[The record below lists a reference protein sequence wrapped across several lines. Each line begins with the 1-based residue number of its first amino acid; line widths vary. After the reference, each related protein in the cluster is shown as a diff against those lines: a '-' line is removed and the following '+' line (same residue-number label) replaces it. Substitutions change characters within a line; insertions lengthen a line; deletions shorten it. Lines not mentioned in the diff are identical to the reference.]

1 MANDELRSRRV
12 MADGVNTHYTEAG
25 GNGPIIVALH
35 GGGAGSSGESGM
47 GLVMPYLAPDFRVIA
62 PDSIG
67 GFGDTDPHA
76 PAPYGLINRATQ
88 LESFADAL
96 CLDKFTLTG
105 NSQGAWAAIRYA
117 LLHPDR
123 VEKLILISSLTIAQG
138 LGIDQPKTPAL
149 AALEGYDGTR
159 DGMRKLLE
167 AVIADKSK
175 ISDALIDRRQKSAT
189 RPGAAEAMKEFV
201 KNTGAARKNP
211 ALALQFDL
219 RASLP
224 ALAKQIP
231 TIFVWGEADTFA
243 LPETGRAIEKAV
255 PEVKFHWVGGAG
267 HQVQTDKP
275 KESADIIRN
284 FVLN

>member
-1 MANDELRSRRV
+1 MANDGLRSRRV

-47 GLVMPYLAPDFRVIA
+47 GLVMPYLTPEFRVIA

-159 DGMRKLLE
+159 DGMRTLLE

-201 KNTGAARKNP
+201 KNTAAARKNP

>member
-1 MANDELRSRRV
+1 V
-12 MADGVNTHYTEAG
+12 
-25 GNGPIIVALH
+25 IVALH

-47 GLVMPYLAPDFRVIA
+47 GLVMPLLAADFRVIA

-88 LESFADAL
+88 LEAFADTL

-105 NSQGAWAAIRYA
+105 NSQGAWAAVRYA
-117 LLHPDR
+117 MLHPDR
-123 VEKLILISSLTIAQG
+123 VEKLVLISSLTIAQG
-138 LGIDQPKTPAL
+138 LGIDQPRTPAL

-189 RPGAAEAMKEFV
+189 RPGAMEAMKEFV

-224 ALAKQIP
+224 AVAKQIP

-243 LPETGRAIEKAV
+243 LPETGRAIAKAV
-255 PEVKFHWVGGAG
+255 PDIKFHWVAGAG

-275 KESADIIRN
+275 KESADIIRS
-284 FVLN
+284 FTLN